1 MLRTGPFSAKKPVL
15 PWPQPLPSPFFP
27 SFLKLLLGAFRPQ
40 LAPLTRDTRGPT
52 GGLEGRA
59 RLMRGGLGGWAL
71 GNRGLEETGGRGP
84 ASSCTA
90 GGPRQGAPV
99 PSGLAPL
106 EWGVCACACVS
117 ACENKTGPRGRERP
131 RSGNTRRQES
141 GVLPPS
147 RVRERAS
154 CRDPRH
160 CVYRDR
166 RSLERRGRRHR
177 GHPGPRAPASQWPS
191 LVVLPQGQSL
201 LDC

>member
-27 SFLKLLLGAFRPQ
+27 NFLKLLLGAFRPQ
-40 LAPLTRDTRGPT
+40 LAPLTRDTRGPA

-59 RLMRGGLGGWAL
+59 RLMRGGLGGGAL

-141 GVLPPS
+141 GVPPP
-147 RVRERAS
+147 VPGQRAS
-154 CRDPRH
+154 FVQGPQTL
-160 CVYRDR
+160 CVQ
-166 RSLERRGRRHR
+166 GPTF
-177 GHPGPRAPASQWPS
+177 PGTPGQEASWAPGASRPCLAVALAGGLAS
-191 LVVLPQGQSL
+191 GPIPP
-201 LDC
+201 